1 MGIPCFA
8 ACSKSVF
15 PPPVV
20 WTKFTCSFNPMLNGE
35 TTPALSAN
43 IGKDQGGQEIVN
55 GVDDEGIIIKNVP
68 SLTVLSQ
75 PKILT

>member
-1 MGIPCFA
+1 
-8 ACSKSVF
+8 
-15 PPPVV
+15 
-20 WTKFTCSFNPMLNGE
+20 MLNGE